1 MKSFAK
7 LNEIVFQ
14 CVGSKESDWW
24 SEIPC
29 CHDNFNPILL
39 VFESQT
45 PSCKPNPVSC
55 GKISQTFVSNTEKV
69 ARVIGEE
76 IR

>member
-1 MKSFAK
+1 MRLSFNAWEAK
-7 LNEIVFQ
+7 NLIGGQKFLV
-14 CVGSKESDWW
+14 
-24 SEIPC
+24 
-29 CHDNFNPILL
+29 HDNFNPILL